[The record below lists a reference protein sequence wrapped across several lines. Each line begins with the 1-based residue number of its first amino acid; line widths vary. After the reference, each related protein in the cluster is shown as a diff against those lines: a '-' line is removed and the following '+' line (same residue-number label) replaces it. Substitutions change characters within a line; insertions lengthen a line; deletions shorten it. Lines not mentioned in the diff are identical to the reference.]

1 MFLIDWLK
9 SFQTFVDRRD
19 NPTQVTAEQ
28 AGTYTK
34 DQIAAMIAAKTD
46 LSDIPISVFG
56 VLGSDT
62 VPIVATTSPVG
73 LRVNGSLPYVFSARR
88 GDLNG
93 KTIPIT
99 QSGVNYIY
107 LGIVNGNVDFLVK
120 SAPVP
125 EALDLAY
132 IGTATLNG
140 STVLAALKPFIRLS
154 KYRLAVVKQGS
165 SIPVSTG
172 LPTDAGTFPW
182 QV

>member
-88 GDLNG
+88 GDVNG

-99 QSGVNYIY
+99 Q
-107 LGIVNGNVDFLVK
+107 
-120 SAPVP
+120 
-125 EALDLAY
+125 
-132 IGTATLNG
+132 
-140 STVLAALKPFIRLS
+140 
-154 KYRLAVVKQGS
+154 
-165 SIPVSTG
+165 
-172 LPTDAGTFPW
+172 
-182 QV
+182 

>member
-1 MFLIDWLK
+1 MFLIDWLR

-34 DQIAAMIAAKTD
+34 DQIAAMVAAKTD
-46 LSDIPISVFG
+46 LTDIPISVLG

-62 VPIVATTSPVG
+62 LPVFPSANSFSF
-73 LRVNGSLPYVFSARR
+73 NGPTPYIFSGKR

-93 KTIPIT
+93 KSCALTL
-99 QSGVNYIY
+99 GLNYIY
-107 LGIVNGNVDFLVK
+107 LSVVNGEVTVVSK
-120 SAPVP
+120 TAPVP
-125 EALDLAY
+125 ETLDLAF
-132 IGTATLNG
+132 IGTANVVGVTP
-140 STVLAALKPFIRLS
+140 VLALKPFIRLS

-165 SIPVSTG
+165 SIPVSSG